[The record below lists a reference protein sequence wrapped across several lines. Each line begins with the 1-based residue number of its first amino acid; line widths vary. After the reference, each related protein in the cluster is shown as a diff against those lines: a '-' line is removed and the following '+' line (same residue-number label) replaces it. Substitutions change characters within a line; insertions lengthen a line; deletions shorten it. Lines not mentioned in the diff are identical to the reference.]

1 MWKPG
6 GSTLGEILIIN
17 PNSSVA
23 MTEAMDG
30 CLGIVR
36 SATQH
41 RLACSTLSK
50 SPPLIESD
58 AHVAEVVPHILDE
71 IAARAAAAYV
81 IACFSDPG
89 LAQARAAT
97 RKPVVGIAEAA
108 YLTALSLGRRFGI
121 VSLGPSSI
129 ARHLRYLEALRFDTR
144 LAGDRSID
152 AKLDHFVGRDIVDTV
167 VRVGRRL
174 RDEDGA
180 DVVILG
186 CAGLGSYR
194 EAVEAELGLAVVD
207 PVQAGATLAAT
218 MLDLRMTPK
227 AA

>member
-1 MWKPG
+1 
-6 GSTLGEILIIN
+6 
-17 PNSSVA
+17 
-23 MTEAMDG
+23 MDA

-36 SATQH
+36 DATHH
-41 RLACSTLSK
+41 RLVCSTLAK
-50 SPPLIESD
+50 SPPLIETD
-58 AHVAEVVPHILDE
+58 AHTLEVVPNILEEVATRD
-71 IAARAAAAYV
+71 ADAYV

-89 LAQARAAT
+89 LAAVRKAT

-108 YLTALSLGRRFGI
+108 YLTALGLGHQFGI

-129 ARHLRYLEALRFDTR
+129 ARHLRYLKTLGFDSR

-152 AKLDHFVGRDIVDTV
+152 ASIDSLVGQDIVETV
-167 VRVGRRL
+167 VRVGHKL
-174 RDEDGA
+174 KQDGA

-207 PVQAGATLAAT
+207 PVQVGASMAAT
-218 MLDLRMTPK
+218 MLDLRLTPK